1 MQTSLPDL
9 PFTTYAD
16 AELKPCALH
25 SSAYSTPRSYPRTD
39 LQTLS
44 PWTSFPNDI
53 HKAIQSAIAHA
64 NLPVAPFDIT
74 YWPKRTFVNSEEKIR
89 AHAMVALHVPVEEV
103 MGILGVEGSF
113 DNSVGGNSAIVGDP
127 DFLWVTSPARPHPK
141 LIVRRS
147 LPLISSS
154 LNPVCA
160 FRPSIKLGG
169 RQIWRIFLLPLMALV
184 MTP

>member
-16 AELKPCALH
+16 AELKPGGFH
-25 SSAYSTPRSYPRTD
+25 STAYSTPRSYPRTD

-53 HKAIQSAIAHA
+53 HEAIQSKIAHA
-64 NLPVAPFDIT
+64 HLSVAPFSVPH
-74 YWPKRTFVNSEEKIR
+74 WPQRAFVNSEETIR
-89 AHAMVALHVPVEEV
+89 GHATVALHVPVQEV
-103 MGILGVEGSF
+103 MGKFGVEGSF
-113 DNSVGGNSAIVGDP
+113 DNSVGGNPAIVGDP
-127 DFLWVTSPARPHPK
+127 DFSWVTSPAQPHPK
-141 LIVRRS
+141 IIVRRS

-160 FRPSIKLGG
+160 FRSSTKLGG
-169 RQIWRIFLLPLMALV
+169 WQIWRIFLLPLLALV
-184 MTP
+184 MTL

>member
-16 AELKPCALH
+16 AELKPGALH

-53 HKAIQSAIAHA
+53 HEAIQSAIARTH
-64 NLPVAPFDIT
+64 LPVAPFSIT

-103 MGILGVEGSF
+103 MEIFGVEGSF
-113 DNSVGGNSAIVGDP
+113 DSSNSAIVGDP
-127 DFLWVTSPARPHPK
+127 DFSWVTSPAQPHPK
-141 LIVRRS
+141 LIVYADHS
-147 LPLISSS
+147 L
-154 LNPVCA
+154 
-160 FRPSIKLGG
+160 
-169 RQIWRIFLLPLMALV
+169 
-184 MTP
+184 